1 MSFKVFIS
9 KPALHELK
17 KLPRS
22 VAKRI
27 VAKISE
33 MEEHLDQLD
42 VKPLTGQRAF
52 RLRVGDYRVIFD
64 LDSPTASINIL
75 KVAHRKEIYKR

>member
-1 MSFKVFIS
+1 MISQVFFS
-9 KPALHELK
+9 KLALQDLK

-27 VAKISE
+27 MAKIAE

-42 VKPLTGQRAF
+42 VKRLAGQRAF

-64 LDSPTASINIL
+64 LDPPTTSINIL
-75 KVAHRKEIYKR
+75 KVAHRSVIYKR

>member
-1 MSFKVFIS
+1 MIFQVFLS
-9 KPALHELK
+9 RSALQELK

-27 VAKISE
+27 MAKIAE

-42 VKPLTGQRAF
+42 VKRLAGQRAF

-64 LDSPTASINIL
+64 LDPPTTSINIL
-75 KVAHRKEIYKR
+75 KVAHRSVIYKR